1 MNFFKKNHE
10 LRNKNIKVAS
20 NKIAYLFTLILLTA
34 CGGTQ
39 KTTNYLQ
46 TGNYTEAFNNSITQ
60 LTKDKSSKAN
70 QKHIPLLKEAYDKAA
85 QQDLNDIKSL
95 STQNTPQALK
105 KIHGKYLNLD
115 LRQDE
120 VRILQPLYFEGQE
133 VQFEFNDY
141 SNEIKKSKDTYSASL
156 YNSAMKEMKGGT
168 EGARKAYKHL
178 EELIYVN
185 PTYKSNLDKLLQN
198 AKNQGSSFVYVK
210 LKNNVKSIRK
220 DSLEG
225 FSRINSGGFN
235 NPWVIFHNTYDRKV
249 KYDYQVDITLDKL
262 SFTNPETKTQTI
274 PQEARVQDGWQYSL
288 DANGNV
294 RKDDKGNDIK
304 VAKYKVVRAEVVLY
318 QQNKTSKLDGTV
330 LIKNLKTKQAV
341 SNNPM
346 FGEAKFQN
354 TFGTYRGD
362 QRAIEQK
369 YYEPLEAKE
378 VPYPKDFL
386 FVKYSISNFKQ
397 KVTALLS
404 QQQF

>member
-1 MNFFKKNHE
+1 MKKP
-10 LRNKNIKVAS
+10 I
-20 NKIAYLFTLILLTA
+20 YLFALLVLAA

-46 TGNYTEAFNNSITQ
+46 TGNYTEAFNNSVTQ
-60 LTKDKSSKAN
+60 LTKDKSSKSN

-85 QQDLNDIKSL
+85 QQDLNEIKSL
-95 STQNTPQALK
+95 STLNTTDALK
-105 KIHGKYLNLD
+105 RIHGKYLNLD

-120 VRILQPLYFEGQE
+120 VRVLQPLYFEGNE
-133 VQFEFNDY
+133 VQFAFDDY
-141 SNEIKKSKDTYSASL
+141 SGELKESKDNYSKSL
-156 YNSAMKEMKGGT
+156 YNQAMQEMKGGT
-168 EGARKAYKHL
+168 QGARSAYKHL
-178 EELIYVN
+178 EELIYIN
-185 PTYKSNLDKLLQN
+185 PTYKSNLDQLLQK

-210 LKNNVKSIRK
+210 FKNNVKSIAK
-220 DSLEG
+220 DSLLG
-225 FSRINSGGFN
+225 FSRINSGGFD
-235 NPWVIFHNTYDRKV
+235 NPWVVFHDSYDRKV
-249 KYDYQVDITLDKL
+249 NYDYQVDINLDKL
-262 SFTNPETKTQTI
+262 SFTNPEIKTQTV
-274 PQEARVQDGWQYSL
+274 PQEGRVQDGWQYSL

-330 LIKNLKTKQAV
+330 SVKNLKTKQTL

-354 TFGTYRGD
+354 TYGKYRGD

-369 YYEPLEAKE
+369 YYDALKAKE
-378 VPYPKDFL
+378 IPYPKDYL
-386 FVKYSISNFKQ
+386 FTKYSISNFKQ

-404 QQQF
+404 QQKF